1 MAQSKSLVVPLKVVI
16 FHSYVNVYQ
25 RVNLHLPMFSYVFPR
40 CRAATFAGAGA
51 CGAASVGHHRRGRGS
66 KVGGAGRGDV
76 GWLMVTQRLTI
87 SLGKL

>member
-40 CRAATFAGAGA
+40 FSHVAGLRLSQVPEPVARPALDTTAEVEEAKWEARAAVMWDG
-51 CGAASVGHHRRGRGS
+51 
-66 KVGGAGRGDV
+66 
-76 GWLMVTQRLTI
+76 
-87 SLGKL
+87 